1 MTLPQS
7 EIVQSFLDRRWIVH
21 RMDRFVVMVKG
32 SGEDQEFITVFPNGR
47 WVNGWYERG
56 RRGLSA

>member
-7 EIVQSFLDRRWIVH
+7 EIVQGFLDRRWIVH

-47 WVNGWYERG
+47 WVVGWYERG
-56 RRGLSA
+56 RRELC